1 MKVYIVYLHGLSD
14 YVRVCGD
21 ALRALLHACP
31 REEEGFVMPSVVV
44 TGVSSGIGWGTAK
57 VLIQHGFQVFGSVR
71 KSEDAD
77 RLSAAWGEAFT
88 PLLFD
93 ITDEQ
98 TVRQAA
104 AQVADRLQGHT
115 LSGLVNNAG
124 IAVPAP
130 LIYQPIDEYRQQ
142 LEVNLVGP
150 LIVTQAFV
158 DLLGADHRRSG
169 RPGRIINIS
178 SIGGK
183 LAGPFLG
190 AYHVSKFGME
200 GFSDS
205 LRIELLVHGID
216 VIVIGPGAVAT
227 AIWDKAEQVDTS
239 AYRDTEY
246 AQTVEA
252 YRTYM
257 IEGGRRGYPPERLG
271 EIVWQALTTPHPP
284 ARYGYA
290 VVPRPFFN
298 WIIPRLLP
306 KRRVGAVVAN
316 QLGLKRPER

>member
-1 MKVYIVYLHGLSD
+1 
-14 YVRVCGD
+14 
-21 ALRALLHACP
+21 
-31 REEEGFVMPSVVV
+31 MPSVVV

-57 VLIQHGFQVFGSVR
+57 VLLQHGFQVFGSVR
-71 KSEDAD
+71 KQEDAD
-77 RLSAAWGEAFT
+77 RLSAEWGKAFT

-98 TVRQAA
+98 AVRQAA
-104 AQVADRLQGHT
+104 AVVADRMPGQT

-130 LIYQPIDEYRQQ
+130 LIYQPIHEYRQQ

-158 DLLGADHRRSG
+158 GLLGADHQRKG
-169 RPGRIINIS
+169 PAGRIINIS

-183 LAGPFLG
+183 IAGPFLG
-190 AYHVSKFGME
+190 AYHASKFGIE

-205 LRIELLVHGID
+205 LRIELMVHGID

-227 AIWDKAEQVDTS
+227 SIWDKAEQGDAS
-239 AYRDTEY
+239 AYQNTEY
-246 AQTVEA
+246 AQAVEI

-257 IEGGRRGYPPERLG
+257 TENGRKGYTSERLG
-271 EIVWQALTTPHPP
+271 EVVWQALTTPRPP
-284 ARYGYA
+284 VRYGYA
-290 VVPRPFFN
+290 VVPRPLVN

-306 KRRVGAVVAN
+306 KRRVSAMIAN
-316 QLGLKRPER
+316 NLGLKRP

>member
-1 MKVYIVYLHGLSD
+1 
-14 YVRVCGD
+14 
-21 ALRALLHACP
+21 
-31 REEEGFVMPSVVV
+31 MPSVVV

-57 VLIQHGFQVFGSVR
+57 VLLQHGFQVFGSVR
-71 KSEDAD
+71 KREDAD
-77 RLSAAWGEAFT
+77 RLSAQWGEAFT

-98 TVRQAA
+98 AVKLAA
-104 AQVADRLQGHT
+104 ALVAERLQGQT

-130 LIYQPIDEYRQQ
+130 LIYQPIREYRQQ
-142 LEVNLVGP
+142 LEVNLIGP

-158 DLLGADHRRSG
+158 ALLGADHQRSG

-183 LAGPFLG
+183 IAGPFLG
-190 AYHVSKFGME
+190 AYHASKFGME

-205 LRIELLVHGID
+205 LRIELMVHGID
-216 VIVIGPGAVAT
+216 VIVVGPGAVAT
-227 AIWDKAEQVDTS
+227 SIWDKAEQVDIS
-239 AYRDTEY
+239 AYRNTEY
-246 AQTVEA
+246 TQAVEA
-252 YRTYM
+252 YRMYM
-257 IEGGRRGYPPERLG
+257 IEGGRKGYAPERLG
-271 EIVWQALTTPHPP
+271 EIIWRALTTPHPP
-284 ARYGYA
+284 VRYGYA

-306 KRRVGAVVAN
+306 KRRVSAVIAN
-316 QLGLKRPER
+316 NLGLKRS

>member
-1 MKVYIVYLHGLSD
+1 
-14 YVRVCGD
+14 
-21 ALRALLHACP
+21 
-31 REEEGFVMPSVVV
+31 MPSVVV

-57 VLIQHGFQVFGSVR
+57 VLLQHGFQVFGSVR
-71 KSEDAD
+71 KREDAE
-77 RLSAAWGEAFT
+77 RLSAEWGEAFT

-98 TVRQAA
+98 AVKLAA
-104 AQVADRLQGHT
+104 AVVRDRLQGHT
-115 LSGLVNNAG
+115 LFGLVNNAG
-124 IAVPAP
+124 VAVPAP
-130 LIYQPIDEYRQQ
+130 LIYQPISDYRQQ
-142 LEVNLVGP
+142 LEVNLIGP

-158 DLLGADHRRSG
+158 DLLGADHRRRG

-183 LAGPFLG
+183 IAGPFLG
-190 AYHVSKFGME
+190 AYHASKFGME

-227 AIWDKAEQVDTS
+227 SIWDKAEQVDVS
-239 AYRDTEY
+239 AYRNTEY
-246 AQTVEA
+246 TQAVEA

-257 IEGGRRGYPPERLG
+257 VENGRKGYPPERLG
-271 EIVWQALTTPHPP
+271 EIVWRALTTPHPP
-284 ARYGYA
+284 VRYGYA
-290 VVPRPFFN
+290 VVPRPLFN

-306 KRRVGAVVAN
+306 KRRVDALIAHN
-316 QLGLKRPER
+316 LGLKRPS